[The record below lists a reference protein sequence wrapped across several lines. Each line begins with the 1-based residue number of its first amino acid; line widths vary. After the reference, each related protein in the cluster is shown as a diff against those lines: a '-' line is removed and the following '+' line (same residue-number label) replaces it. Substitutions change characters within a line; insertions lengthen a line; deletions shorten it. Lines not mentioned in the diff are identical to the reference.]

1 MGYKRSPR
9 PFFSLGGLANYHLK
23 KPSFRGL
30 NFASAGSG
38 LLDMTGSTLVSKPL
52 SEQAAVFP

>member
-23 KPSFRGL
+23 RPSFRGL